1 VKGLTKK
8 QREVVNF
15 IQEFIGAKDYS
26 PSYREIMSH
35 FGFRSL
41 GSVYKHVSV
50 LKRKGALAA
59 EKNSARS
66 IAISSPDQQPP
77 LGRLIE
83 LPFLGYIAAGFP
95 IETIPQAGN
104 MSIPASLIV
113 DLSKS
118 YILQVRGDSL
128 EEDRMLDGDL
138 LIVEARSDA
147 THGET
152 IVGLINRNETVIKR
166 FCNDGPLVRLEGSG
180 NPALPPI
187 VVRPEEVRI
196 QGVVRG
202 LLRRY

>member
-15 IQEFIGAKDYS
+15 IQEFISSQNYS
-26 PSYREIMSH
+26 PSYREIMAH

-66 IAISSPDQQPP
+66 IALTRPDQQLP
-77 LGRLIE
+77 LGRMVE
-83 LPFLGYIAAGFP
+83 LPFLGYVAAGIP
-95 IETIPQAGN
+95 IETIPQAGT
-104 MSIPASLIV
+104 MSIPASLVV
-113 DLSKS
+113 DLNKS

-128 EEDRMLDGDL
+128 TDDQILDGDL
-138 LIVEARSDA
+138 IIVEARSSA

-152 IVGLINRNETVIKR
+152 IVALINRNETIVKR
-166 FCNDGPLVRLEGSG
+166 FCTDGPFVRLEGSN
-180 NPALPPI
+180 NPTIQPI
-187 VVRPEEVRI
+187 VVRQEDVRI